1 MGGGASFRSGV
12 VAKCDARIWT
22 LWGTMAD
29 INAAHAEPWEARLE
43 DRSLGTWKVYDTM
56 FGTRE
61 KSRCSEDEME
71 GYLRYE
77 EDADNIDVVVGLWCP
92 GTWGLLLSLL
102 ERSSRGVGS
111 LYHGR
116 EITTCGTSSLDS
128 S

>member
-1 MGGGASFRSGV
+1 MESVRYYVWNEGEVEVFRS
-12 VAKCDARIWT
+12 
-22 LWGTMAD
+22 
-29 INAAHAEPWEARLE
+29 
-43 DRSLGTWKVYDTM
+43 
-56 FGTRE
+56 
-61 KSRCSEDEME
+61 EME

-102 ERSSRGVGS
+102 ESSSRGVGS